1 MKRTILISIM
11 CIFLLRV
18 FAQICDNSITA
29 TIPYLSGYAS
39 GSYTIYPRSGGV
51 ATLRNLQHPIIIVEG
66 FDYSQNYV
74 CQDIYN
80 MMNVSVSGIRLASTL
95 RNRGYDLI
103 VLNFDNGGDY
113 IQRNAFLLVELINQ
127 VNQYMALPN
136 ENVVVGYS
144 MGGLVSRYALTYME
158 QNNMNHATRLFI
170 SYDSPQQ
177 GANIAMGVQSLLMV
191 IRSSL
196 GVFSLLVPELQDR
209 YFELTCP
216 AAKQMLIYHD
226 NGVKENPGDVVKLP
240 EHIKFFNKLR
250 NLNICNGYPKLSK
263 NVAITLGSC
272 NGKLQQNVY
281 NTDMTPGG
289 IAFEFSWT
297 YKQVP
302 WFALAQSG
310 FAAALPSKYYP
321 NYPSNYPSNIYLSY
335 LGGVVNDFIALHAAG
350 QQPLDVVPG
359 SNVNIYEQINEQLS
373 RTIGIG
379 NFSSSLT
386 FKSPT
391 MIPTVSALDLA
402 TNNYFYN
409 VSADPNILSLTP
421 FEAIFHGF
429 SDNSSHLAPARD
441 YNEIQFVLYQ
451 ISDLSSPSCY
461 PLNTSRA
468 LTVRT
473 IKSGENVIENNVG
486 SITAQNYKILS
497 GGKASIEAT
506 TSITLSPGFLAGA
519 GSKFSANIVCLPKQ
533 CVFTN
538 SASTLKS
545 VTDQSN
551 NLKSSSQNYDD
562 NIIAEYDAKTVLSN
576 LESIENELKEIS
588 VYPNPS
594 NSGLFYLSTLESD
607 KIQEMSIFNS
617 FGTEVKSYKQF
628 KSVINL
634 QDEPDGMYILG
645 IKTNNGIKTKKIV
658 KNKNY

>member
-1 MKRTILISIM
+1 MSLKLS
-11 CIFLLRV
+11 
-18 FAQICDNSITA
+18 AQICDNSITA

-39 GSYTIYPRSGGV
+39 GSYTIYPRSGGI
-51 ATLRNLQHPIIIVEG
+51 ATLSNLQHPIIIVEG
-66 FDYSQNYV
+66 FDYSQDYV

-80 MMNVSVSGIRLASTL
+80 MMNVSVSGVRLASTL
-95 RNRGYDLI
+95 RSRGYDLI

-113 IQRNAFLLVELINQ
+113 IQRNAFLLVELIKQ
-127 VNQYMALPN
+127 INQYKALPN
-136 ENVVVGYS
+136 EKNVVVGYS

-177 GANIAMGVQSLLMV
+177 GANIAMGVQSLLMG

-226 NGVKENPGDVVKLP
+226 NGINGNPGDVVKLP
-240 EHIKFFNKLR
+240 EHINFFNELR
-250 NLNICNGYPKLSK
+250 NLNSCNGYPKLSR

-272 NGKLQQNVY
+272 TGKLQQDVY

-289 IAFEFSWT
+289 YAFSFSWT
-297 YKQVP
+297 YKKDP

-310 FAAALPSKYYP
+310 FATALPSKYFP
-321 NYPSNYPSNIYLSY
+321 NCPSDYPSNIYLSY
-335 LGGVVNDFIALHAAG
+335 LGGVVNDFMALHADG

-359 SNVNIYEQINEQLS
+359 SNVNVYEQINDQLS
-373 RTIGIG
+373 RTVDIG
-379 NFSSSLT
+379 NFSSSLY

-409 VSADPNILSLTP
+409 VNADPNILSLTP
-421 FEAIFHGF
+421 FETIFHGF
-429 SDNSSHLAPARD
+429 SDNASHLAPARD
-441 YNEIQFVLYQ
+441 YNEIQFVLNQ
-451 ISDLSSPSCY
+451 ISDLSSPACY
-461 PLNTSRA
+461 PLSTSRT
-468 LTVRT
+468 LTDRT
-473 IKSGENVIENNVG
+473 VNSGENVIENNVG
-486 SITAQNYKILS
+486 NITAQNYKILS
-497 GGKASIEAT
+497 GGKASFEAT
-506 TSITLSPGFLAGA
+506 TSITLNAGFSAEA
-519 GSKFSANIVCLPKQ
+519 GSEFSANIVCLPKQ
-533 CVFTN
+533 CVFTY

-545 VTDQSN
+545 ATIQSN

-562 NIIAEYDAKTVLSN
+562 NVIAEYDSKTVLSN

-594 NSGLFYLSTLESD
+594 QSGLFYFSTLEPD

-617 FGTEVKSYKQF
+617 FGTKLKSYNQF

-634 QDEPDGMYILG
+634 QDEPDGLYILQIRTSKG
-645 IKTNNGIKTKKIV
+645 MKTKKII